1 MGPFLTNNN
10 ISRLELLTIRRGDQ
24 TMEGTCYASINVM
37 DVKTRSIHH
46 KPVGNRTEIYQL
58 LTVMIIKFVCENCV
72 KVN

>member
-1 MGPFLTNNN
+1 
-10 ISRLELLTIRRGDQ
+10 
-24 TMEGTCYASINVM
+24 MEGTCYASINVM